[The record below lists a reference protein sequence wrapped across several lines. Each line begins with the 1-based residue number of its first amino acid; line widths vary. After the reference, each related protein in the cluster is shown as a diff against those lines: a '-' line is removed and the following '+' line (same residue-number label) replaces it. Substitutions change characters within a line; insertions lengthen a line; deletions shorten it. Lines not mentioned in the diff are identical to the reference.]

1 MTQHSESCDAI
12 LLSLYAACCPCCCG
26 ILIASPEKLWP
37 SASRGTL
44 QIMAGTTWQ
53 TGLML
58 HAITPPLPFPLY
70 SLTSQM
76 DASRAH
82 PIPIWKDYPTLSL
95 SVVNRGLHLR
105 TCVSMEHRTL
115 FWRNRWSAGSHDYPA
130 NCRSL

>member
-12 LLSLYAACCPCCCG
+12 LLLLYEACCPCCCG

-58 HAITPPLPFPLY
+58 HAITPFPSLLIDVTNGCEPSAPDSDLEGLPN
-70 SLTSQM
+70 SLSFCREQ
-76 DASRAH
+76 R
-82 PIPIWKDYPTLSL
+82 PTLTYM
-95 SVVNRGLHLR
+95 R
-105 TCVSMEHRTL
+105 
-115 FWRNRWSAGSHDYPA
+115 
-130 NCRSL
+130 